1 VKVRNIQNL
10 PLLLADTAEKV
21 GRVEKA
27 VIGDDYKV
35 LYLVVISNADES
47 CLIFHDDFT
56 IGEDAVLI
64 YDPASMKSY
73 AHGEELSIYDK
84 KLGDLVFDIKGKE
97 LGVVSDFIIKRDQK
111 KVWGVEV
118 SSGVIKDMLEG
129 RSEIPLSQLNWASQV
144 TAVVNQEGSEHEH
157 DEF

>member
-1 VKVRNIQNL
+1 MKVRNMKNL
-10 PLLLADTAEKV
+10 PLLLADTAEKL
-21 GRVEKA
+21 GRIEKA

-35 LYLVVISNADES
+35 QYLVVISNTNEP
-47 CLIFHDDFT
+47 CLVFYDDFM

-64 YDPASMKSY
+64 YDRASMKSY

-84 KLGDLVFDIKGKE
+84 KIGDLVFDKKGKE
-97 LGVVSDFIIKRDQK
+97 LGVVSDFILKRDKK

-118 SSGVIKDMLEG
+118 SSGVIKDMLDG
-129 RSEIPLSQLNWASQV
+129 RSEISLNQLSWASQL
-144 TAVVNQEGSEHEH
+144 TAVVNQEGSEI